1 MAKVLHSMRVTSRLS
16 TSMLALRSNS
26 SNSLEML
33 DLPKDDDILF

>member
-1 MAKVLHSMRVTSRLS
+1 MAKVLHSMRITSRLS
-16 TSMLALRSNS
+16 ISMLALHSNS